1 MVCFKEN
8 NAEKSWCKH
17 YKEICRQE
25 HGTQKMELASHDQI
39 LSQCITVMRQI
50 WEVIGIVPRGEC
62 QESAFRLSYAA
73 LGLSCA
79 VMKL

>member
-17 YKEICRQE
+17 YKEIYRQE
-25 HGTQKMELASHDQI
+25 HETQKMELASHDQTS
-39 LSQCITVMRQI
+39 SQCIAVMRQI
-50 WEVIGIVPRGEC
+50 WEVIGIVPRGEY

-73 LGLSCA
+73 FGLNCA
-79 VMKL
+79 EMKL